1 MCLTYQWALINSML
15 NFTSYF
21 IFIRPHLEH
30 HHSEVGSTLIM
41 LNNTLPAIILMFDFF
56 INCVPFIMRHCIF
69 YLFIEVLIIM
79 DLFYENRT
87 LFASLDEIDYS
98 EDKQGVTVPI
108 VQMIISILLY
118 YIFTH
123 LYKLKLRLFQKED
136 ALEQLY
142 FIFDQLKQVKAIK
155 KISQA

>member
-1 MCLTYQWALINSML
+1 
-15 NFTSYF
+15 
-21 IFIRPHLEH
+21 
-30 HHSEVGSTLIM
+30 
-41 LNNTLPAIILMFDFF
+41 
-56 INCVPFIMRHCIF
+56 
-69 YLFIEVLIIM
+69 M